1 MKATKTSDLRDLKS
15 GEIETKLADAHE
27 ELMKLRFQ
35 QVTGQLT
42 DTSHL
47 RILRRD
53 IARMQTI
60 LREQAGEQATAGTK
74 GEG

>member
-1 MKATKTSDLRDLKS
+1 MKAMKVEEVRKLAAE
-15 GEIETKLADAHE
+15 EIRAKLADSRE

-47 RILRRD
+47 RVLRRN
-53 IARMQTI
+53 IARMETI
-60 LREQAGEQATAGTK
+60 LRQSERAVV
-74 GEG
+74 EGAK

>member
-1 MKATKTSDLRDLKS
+1 MKPVKASVIRNMNP
-15 GEIETKLADAHE
+15 GEIENKLADARE
-27 ELMKLRFQ
+27 EMMKLRFQ

-47 RILRRD
+47 RILKRE
-53 IARMQTI
+53 IARMLTV
-60 LREQAGEQATAGTK
+60 LKEQSKAEVVE

>member
-1 MKATKTSDLRDLKS
+1 MKSVKTSELRSLKS
-15 GEIETKLADAHE
+15 GEIETKLSDARE

-60 LREQAGEQATAGTK
+60 LREQSKAEAAEGEA
-74 GEG
+74 